1 MYEFVDRPVTS
12 LDKGCRFLLWS
23 MRSWILV
30 ASHKECPGQ
39 TLAPAFA
46 QWKMIGGL
54 QPFLRLM
61 ITLNRDSLDK
71 IQFCSL
77 NCNRVS
83 EHEAILLSI
92 FVGLAQGERI
102 RARDTISMLVCD
114 DAVADVLCAASGLA
128 ASLSHAEI
136 EPGWPSH
143 ARL

>member
-12 LDKGCRFLLWS
+12 LDKGCRFLIWS

-71 IQFCSL
+71 VQFCSL

-83 EHEAILLSI
+83 EHEAVLLSL
-92 FVGLAQGERI
+92 FVELADGDRI
-102 RARDTISMLVCD
+102 RSRDTISLLVSD
-114 DAVADVLCAASGLA
+114 EAVGDLLNAVTGLSN
-128 ASLSHAEI
+128 SLRHAEI
-136 EPGWPSH
+136 EPRRPDH